1 MMDMLFFMRIMDIIQ
16 LSQQKLELALMILI
30 SLTWL
35 GNMNMDQLWE
45 TVLVINLF
53 KNENKTSNNENVL
66 LRS

>member
-53 KNENKTSNNENVL
+53 KNENKTSNNEIVL

>member
-1 MMDMLFFMRIMDIIQ
+1 MMDMLFFVRIMDIIQ
-16 LSQQKLELALMILI
+16 LTQQKLEFALIILI

-53 KNENKTSNNENVL
+53 KNEKKT
-66 LRS
+66 

>member
-1 MMDMLFFMRIMDIIQ
+1 MMGALSFMRIMDTIQ
-16 LSQQKLELALMILI
+16 LTQQKLDIALMILI

-53 KNENKTSNNENVL
+53 KNENKTSNNEIVL

>member
-1 MMDMLFFMRIMDIIQ
+1 MDMLFFMRIMDIIQ

>member
-1 MMDMLFFMRIMDIIQ
+1 MDMLFFMRIMDIIQ

-30 SLTWL
+30 SLTWI

-53 KNENKTSNNENVL
+53 KNENKTSNNEIVL